1 MATHPVTMTK
11 LNRLPSE
18 SAKEVPVVNR
28 FTKEINDAIN
38 EKWITL
44 RELEEEVVSLEE
56 IFNGEEQFVDS
67 FASGDKK
74 DVITLDVS
82 GTMMATQRDTL
93 QVIESSVLA
102 QQFDDTKWTEQGDN
116 KMRVKEWTQ
125 AEVCDWVAKIEGM
138 QEDVSRLFEENNING
153 SELLALNE
161 FGMEK
166 MGVKRVGTTLSIV
179 ERDQTAGT
187 KKSRPI
193 YTD

>member
-1 MATHPVTMTK
+1 
-11 LNRLPSE
+11 
-18 SAKEVPVVNR
+18 
-28 FTKEINDAIN
+28 
-38 EKWITL
+38 
-44 RELEEEVVSLEE
+44 LEEEVVSLEE